1 MEFMN
6 KTIGIFILISFFLT
20 ASFMAS
26 GSLQTGCC
34 AYLDPG
40 TGSFIFQM
48 LIAGFVGGLFALKL
62 FWSHVKTFSSG
73 LFSKRKKE
81 DAPK

>member
-1 MEFMN
+1 M
-6 KTIGIFILISFFLT
+6 IL
-20 ASFMAS
+20 
-26 GSLQTGCC
+26 

-62 FWSHVKTFSSG
+62 FWAHIKTFFSTV
-73 LFSKRKKE
+73 FSKRKKE
-81 DAPK
+81 DDTK